1 MAIQLLLFF
10 NKITVIPLL
19 ILTKYLVLYGRIFY
33 NETRLTGIIIHNYM
47 DYNTGFYC
55 FFTGEGKQLQLDVHK
70 TLINLSK
77 YTRISKLEVGRMTFE
92 TIENVLNIN
101 TDAIMTLAMAA
112 VLLVIGYFIKNLQSL
127 TGIVSRLR

>member
-1 MAIQLLLFF
+1 
-10 NKITVIPLL
+10 
-19 ILTKYLVLYGRIFY
+19 
-33 NETRLTGIIIHNYM
+33 M

-101 TDAIMTLAMAA
+101 TDAIMNAGDGRCPS
-112 VLLVIGYFIKNLQSL
+112 GY
-127 TGIVSRLR
+127 RLFYQEQTYNP